1 MVSTTTKYIVYTH
14 DGGGVRHHNFG
25 VHNNIIDEA
34 NGTAGAGDI
43 VPALGFPSQEWQ
55 GQLVPFAFMSVIGGV
70 GGNKLYTSPGNQQ
83 VTAGT
88 ANIEILVVYAP
99 PGGIG
104 GGNGQPGI
112 WVDAF
117 NVDTGNFSDS
127 LDFIKVLTPPTPP
140 DTVDAA
146 KTTFGNQDGTVVTL
160 TAENVRANDHV
171 DGVPFLEW
179 KRITQ
184 TPVVQSDRTIHCA
197 VNQTGEIWFAF
208 YKTTPGADPSFQIP
222 KLHEYLEGGMMIWTG
237 DDYCGNGG
245 HRIPG
250 HGPGP
255 APFKIVLAKEFVSK
269 LNKDQQTKLK
279 ALATAYPALAQTAF
293 NAMNKVVANL
303 KEVADIASKN
313 QGH

>member
-34 NGTAGAGDI
+34 TGTAGTGDI
-43 VPALGFPSQEWQ
+43 LTALGFPSQEWQ

-70 GGNKLYTSPGNQQ
+70 GGNKLYTSPGNHQYT
-83 VTAGT
+83 VGT
-88 ANIEILVVYAP
+88 ENTEVLVVYAP

-104 GGNGQPGI
+104 GGNGLPGV

-117 NVDTGNFSDS
+117 NVDTGAFSDS
-127 LDFIKVLTPPTPP
+127 LDFIKVLNPPTPP
-140 DTVDAA
+140 DSVDSA
-146 KTTFGNQDGTVVTL
+146 KTTFSNMDGTVVTS
-160 TAENVRANDHV
+160 TAENVRANHHV
-171 DGVPFLEW
+171 DGVPFKEW

-184 TPVVQSDRTIHCA
+184 SQVIETDTLLEFAQ
-197 VNQTGEIWFAF
+197 NQTGEIWFAF
-208 YKTTPGADPSFQIP
+208 YQSSAGRDPSIQIP
-222 KLHEYLEGGMMIWTG
+222 KLHEYIEGGMMIWTG

-245 HRIPG
+245 HRIPK
-250 HGPGP
+250 GPGP
-255 APFKIVLAKEFVSK
+255 APFKISLPREFVSK